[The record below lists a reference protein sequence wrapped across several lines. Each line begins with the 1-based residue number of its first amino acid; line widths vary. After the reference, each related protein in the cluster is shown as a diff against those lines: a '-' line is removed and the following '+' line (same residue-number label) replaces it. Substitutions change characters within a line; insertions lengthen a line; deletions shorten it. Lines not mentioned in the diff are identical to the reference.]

1 MNEKPRQV
9 FYVDIIKKVGDL
21 PTYLPF
27 INNVCLLNKVLT
39 MHENMIVFSCIR
51 KMEKSKNYVGCLTDI
66 HTLLHMPIEL
76 FRHASNKIPNLI
88 LILTLSRLLTL
99 QRGLDMC

>member
-1 MNEKPRQV
+1 MNEKPREV

-39 MHENMIVFSCIR
+39 MHENMIVFS
-51 KMEKSKNYVGCLTDI
+51 
-66 HTLLHMPIEL
+66 
-76 FRHASNKIPNLI
+76 
-88 LILTLSRLLTL
+88 
-99 QRGLDMC
+99 